1 MGVTSQDPATTLP
14 NPYGVFRILTLIGF
28 STQWLCMI
36 FNGSFMAMWNTFPAG
51 AFPAGTPLKTV
62 WTGFFPFDWLLTL
75 LVVFFGAIANV
86 HDLPDIGPHL
96 MLVDLVYALGVFNLM
111 TVVEDRRN
119 RKTGPLR

>member
-1 MGVTSQDPATTLP
+1 MGESKQGTSTRLP
-14 NPYGVFRILTLIGF
+14 NPYGIFRLLTFIGF
-28 STQWLCMI
+28 SSQWLCMF
-36 FNGSFMAMWNTFPAG
+36 FNGSFMAMLNIFPKE

-62 WTGFFPFDWLLTL
+62 WTGFFPLDWLLTL
-75 LVVFFGAIANV
+75 LVGFFGVIANV

-111 TVVEDRRN
+111 TVIEDRRN